1 MHLVIYYYWKYNSK
15 ILTENNQSRV
25 EHVTYDH
32 PKTNNYQNTVNNFAS
47 MARLKNILYNT
58 HRWRYNYF
66 TSLSQPTN
74 NSHWISKMKD
84 SNMHRIIWTIIFIIS
99 GILFLTETILL
110 INTVLVGPLDSNLLV
125 SSFYVLTIGL
135 FIASLV
141 KLFFSDHR
149 QW

>member
-1 MHLVIYYYWKYNSK
+1 
-15 ILTENNQSRV
+15 
-25 EHVTYDH
+25 
-32 PKTNNYQNTVNNFAS
+32 
-47 MARLKNILYNT
+47 
-58 HRWRYNYF
+58 
-66 TSLSQPTN
+66 
-74 NSHWISKMKD
+74 
-84 SNMHRIIWTIIFIIS
+84 MHRIIWTIIFIIS

-149 QW
+149 Q